1 MSRYP
6 PQQLMAMA
14 NAFLNAQVRADP
26 RCEFVIAALGKRFR
40 CMGRDVERMIQSMAE
55 TGRA

>member
-1 MSRYP
+1 
-6 PQQLMAMA
+6 MAMA